1 MPAFTAWPSPALAEI
16 STRAYLLF
24 DALARACLRA
34 LVEQHLRETGEL
46 HDHHVAGDLRSDH
59 VPDCKASDDVLDPEQ
74 LVSKVLDPLSAPWS
88 NSCLNVF
95 HYTQPHSTGCVP
107 HVDGGA
113 M

>member
-1 MPAFTAWPSPALAEI
+1 VPKFAAWPSPALAEI

-24 DALARACLRA
+24 DALARACLHA
-34 LVEQHLRETGEL
+34 LVEQYLREL
-46 HDHHVAGDLRSDH
+46 HDIHVTGDLHSDH
-59 VPDCKASDDVLDPEQ
+59 VPNSETSDDALDPEQ
-74 LVSKVLDPLSAPWS
+74 IVSKVLDPLSATWS

-113 M
+113 A